1 MNINDH
7 NNRYRA
13 DVVRFNQIL
22 AELRKLSY
30 KINVIERHIVKLRN
44 DLEKEKNLRRIIF

>member
-22 AELRKLSY
+22 TELRNLAF

-44 DLEKEKNLRRIIF
+44 DLEKEINSRRIRF